1 MSKVLENLLYSKT
14 HEWCLVDGDVATIGI
29 SDYAQDSLGSIVYVE
44 TAEVGDQLS
53 QFEEFGAIESV
64 KAASDLVAPVSGEV
78 IEVNQD
84 VIDNPELINED
95 PYLHWILKL
104 RISSP
109 DELKELVD
117 AKSYQELQK

>member
-1 MSKVLENLLYSKT
+1 M
-14 HEWCLVDGDVATIGI
+14 ATIGI